1 MNRYY
6 RVDTRR
12 LRFGELWRIS
22 PGPGFV
28 VGAAMKLL
36 GIPLRVSTLVPWLD
50 GLTVL
55 KPGEVP
61 PEVGQTLDAVAE
73 QWRALG
79 FRRVLDYTVDMRDPG
94 SRAFAAALLSGDGRI
109 LAQVMFV
116 EARTAQGVR
125 RKVETNCLVRFEDG
139 SWCGVS
145 SGRKQMDGPPEFFTA
160 HLPGRPPQEL
170 YALLLRAVA
179 ASSSGPPR
187 AWRAE
192 EVEALI
198 VGINNR
204 AVEFNVQRGVYVPAE
219 AGEAAPPPIG

>member
-12 LRFGELWRIS
+12 LRFGELWRIT

-36 GIPLRVSTLVPWLD
+36 GIPLRVGTCVPWVDRLD
-50 GLTVL
+50 VL
-55 KPGEVP
+55 PENGMP
-61 PEVGQTLDAVAE
+61 PDVAGAVGPVAS
-73 QWRALG
+73 QWAALG
-79 FRRVLDYTVDMRDPG
+79 FQRVLDYTVDMRDPG
-94 SRAFAAALLSGDGRI
+94 SRAFASALLAPDGRA

-116 EARTAQGVR
+116 EVHRGQVVR
-125 RKVETNCLVRFEDG
+125 RRVETNCLCRFEDG
-139 SWCGVS
+139 GWCGAS

-170 YALLLRAVA
+170 YALLQRAVA
-179 ASSSGPPR
+179 ASSSGTPR

-198 VGINNR
+198 VGISNR
-204 AVEFNVQRGVYVPAE
+204 AVEFNVQRGVYVPVE
-219 AGEAAPPPIG
+219 AGEAVPPPLV